1 MAIRQRGSAARFI
14 SSEKR
19 SSGTLMWNAP
29 MALRRGM
36 VELRFGLPLRHNKLG
51 TLAELR
57 RTGTVAEYQGRF
69 MNLLSRAGEL
79 TEEQKIEL
87 FTMELQGKLLIDVEL
102 EAPASQ
108 DTAMSFFIFFYFR
121 EGFLGC
127 YSGHK
132 CKRLFWLG
140 APFADDDPGISLYAL
155 SGVRRCNSASRSTA

>member
-1 MAIRQRGSAARFI
+1 M
-14 SSEKR
+14 
-19 SSGTLMWNAP
+19 
-29 MALRRGM
+29 
-36 VELRFGLPLRHNKLG
+36 ELRFGLPLRHNKLG

-108 DTAMSFFIFFYFR
+108 DTAMSFFIFFYFFIL
-121 EGFLGC
+121 EKGIFL
-127 YSGHK
+127 
-132 CKRLFWLG
+132 
-140 APFADDDPGISLYAL
+140 PGLYIQPDICSHFKL
-155 SGVRRCNSASRSTA
+155 ET